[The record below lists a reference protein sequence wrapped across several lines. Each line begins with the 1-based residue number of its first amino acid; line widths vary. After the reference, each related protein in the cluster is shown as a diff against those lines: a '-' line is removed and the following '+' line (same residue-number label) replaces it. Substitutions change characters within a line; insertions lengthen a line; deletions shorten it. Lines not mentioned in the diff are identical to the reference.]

1 MAKLLFLDLDGALV
15 KIKSSWGYMHSYF
28 GSSQDGIFERYFNLY
43 SEGKISYQEWMKA
56 DIEHLLRRVGRP
68 IYRMELEE
76 AFSKVEI

>member
-56 DIEHLLRRVGRP
+56 DIEHLLR
-68 IYRMELEE
+68 
-76 AFSKVEI
+76 